1 MRKGKILRL
10 LTALI
15 LCGQLFCAC
24 SSHGR
29 AHTELLHEK
38 PSAKPPF
45 SVRSVS
51 QPATEKDGQS
61 LRYVGLSGQSMVAIL
76 GRESEKRIVLVGKSG
91 YLKPYTDPLAIV
103 SDTVI
108 CRGEHVLFEAKG
120 GEERMDVFLLNLKDE
135 SVRKIGSYL
144 TADLLVPVNWQGDEI
159 SFVVHSV
166 SGAVLSR
173 YHVGNNTLER
183 VGDSGA
189 LSENLP
195 ANLQNA
201 VVSRLFFTAN
211 YVVCQMDV
219 GAESQL
225 VVTDSKDA
233 TQSGLRSAH
242 GASAA
247 ADGDKIYYIAENG
260 TLLCWDLASDQKS
273 KIREGVSQFAL
284 SEDGSKLAVVEKSAA
299 AYKLYVVD
307 IQSGQTLFVDL
318 YKSISHIYLNAD
330 GTGLL
335 AHSLQ
340 VDQTTQKSGYGGTYA
355 FYEIAY

>member
-1 MRKGKILRL
+1 MKKGKIACL
-10 LTALI
+10 LSALI
-15 LCGQLFCAC
+15 ICGLLLGAC
-24 SSHGR
+24 SGHSR
-29 AHTELLHEK
+29 AHTEILDDT
-38 PSAKPPF
+38 PSAQPPF

-51 QPATEKDGQS
+51 QPATEKDGQP

-91 YLKPYTDPLAIV
+91 YLKPYTDPLSIV
-103 SDTVI
+103 SETVI
-108 CRGEHVLFEAKG
+108 CRGEHVLFEARN
-120 GEERMDVFLLNLKDE
+120 GEERMDVFLLNLEDE

-144 TADLLVPVNWQGDEI
+144 TADLLVPVNWQQEEI

-173 YHVGNNTLER
+173 YHVEKNTLER

-195 ANLQNA
+195 ANLKNA
-201 VVSRLFFTAN
+201 VVSKLFFTAN

-225 VVTDSKDA
+225 VATDAKDA
-233 TQSGLRSAH
+233 TRGNLKSTH

-260 TLLCWDLASDQKS
+260 TLMSWDLETDQKA
-273 KIREGVSQFAL
+273 KIMEGVSQFSL

-307 IQSGQTLFVDL
+307 IRSGQTLYVDL

-335 AHSLQ
+335 VNSLQ